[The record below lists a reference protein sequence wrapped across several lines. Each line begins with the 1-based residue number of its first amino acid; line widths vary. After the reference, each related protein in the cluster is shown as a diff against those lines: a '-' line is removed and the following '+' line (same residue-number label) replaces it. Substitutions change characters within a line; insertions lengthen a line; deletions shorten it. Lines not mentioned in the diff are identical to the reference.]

1 MSADDPTTGN
11 TRGGPASEP
20 VTDALA
26 QPTTSQAVSRR
37 AAIVHLG
44 AGAARTPYVAP
55 AIAVIGLAR
64 AEGFGKSGRPGSKKA
79 KKDKSKGH

>member
-1 MSADDPTTGN
+1 
-11 TRGGPASEP
+11 
-20 VTDALA
+20 
-26 QPTTSQAVSRR
+26 VSRR

-55 AIAVIGLAR
+55 AVAVIGLAR